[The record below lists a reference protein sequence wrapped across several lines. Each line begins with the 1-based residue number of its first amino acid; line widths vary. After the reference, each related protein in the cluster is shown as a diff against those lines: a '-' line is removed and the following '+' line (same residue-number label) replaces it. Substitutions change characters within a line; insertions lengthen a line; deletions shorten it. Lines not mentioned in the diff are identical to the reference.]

1 MCDADFNS
9 RRGFRFTAKQG
20 AFDLASKPLQAGP
33 SKQLR
38 ISMAAKP
45 ARASR
50 GVSPAQSATLRRLHA
65 YIGAFIAP
73 SVLFFAVTGAL
84 QLFSLHEAHGG
95 YVPPP
100 LIEKLSAVHKDQR
113 FGGEH
118 HDDGPPPAVGGARA
132 AAPDHEDPGH
142 NHPKTLPARTV
153 ALKWLF
159 LAVDIG
165 LMSSTLIGIWMAL
178 TFTRGKGVIWA
189 LLILGA
195 ALPVLIL
202 AL

>member
-1 MCDADFNS
+1 
-9 RRGFRFTAKQG
+9 
-20 AFDLASKPLQAGP
+20 
-33 SKQLR
+33 
-38 ISMAAKP
+38 MAARPTPRSTGRFGP
-45 ARASR
+45 AS
-50 GVSPAQSATLRRLHA
+50 LRQYHA

-73 SVLFFAVTGAL
+73 SVLFFAATGSL

-95 YVPPP
+95 YTPPP

-113 FGGEH
+113 FAAKADH
-118 HDDGPPPAVGGARA
+118 AAPKPAA
-132 AAPDHEDPGH
+132 AAGVKAETASAPDHDH
-142 NHPKTLPARTV
+142 DHPKAVPLRDL

-159 LAVDIG
+159 LAVAIG
-165 LMSSTLIGIWMAL
+165 LIVSTSIGVWMAL
-178 TFTRGKGVIWA
+178 SFNRRKGVIWA

>member
-1 MCDADFNS
+1 V
-9 RRGFRFTAKQG
+9 AKS
-20 AFDLASKPLQAGP
+20 A
-33 SKQLR
+33 
-38 ISMAAKP
+38 
-45 ARASR
+45 ARARRS
-50 GVSPAQSATLRRLHA
+50 VSPAQSAALRRLHA

-73 SVLFFAVTGAL
+73 SVLFFAATGGL
-84 QLFSLHEAHGG
+84 QLFSLHEAHGD
-95 YVPPP
+95 YTPPP
-100 LIEKLSAVHKDQR
+100 LIEKLSAVHKDQH

-118 HDDGPPPAVGGARA
+118 HDDGPPTAPAGAKA
-132 AAPDHEDPGH
+132 AAPDHDNH
-142 NHPKTLPARTV
+142 DHDHPKALPARTV

-165 LMSSTLIGIWMAL
+165 LVTSTLIGIWMAL